1 MLKSSLE
8 NIIHLCKKNNRAA
21 QKQIYDAYSSVLF
34 SVCLRYANSYEDAQD
49 TFQEGFIII
58 FNKIDQYNFQGSFE
72 GWMKRIMINLSL
84 EKLRKNPLQESEN
97 IELYPAICEED
108 EEIDFDFEYE
118 KILEIIQD
126 LPHQYRQV
134 FNLYVM
140 ENFSHQ
146 EIASLLN
153 ISVGTSKSNLSRAR
167 NILKQKLTLQTNSI
181 ENEQI

>member
-1 MLKSSLE
+1 MKSSLE
-8 NIIHLCKKNNRAA
+8 NLIHQCKKKNRVA
-21 QKQIYDAYSSVLF
+21 QKQIYDAYSSILF

-58 FNKIDQYNFQGSFE
+58 FNKIDQFNFQGSFE

-84 EKLRKNPLQESEN
+84 EKLRKNTFPESEN
-97 IELYPAICEED
+97 IEGYAALSD
-108 EEIDFDFEYE
+108 EEEKVDLEFEYE
-118 KILEIIQD
+118 ILLEFIQG

-140 ENFSHQ
+140 ENYTHQ

-181 ENEQI
+181 ENESI